1 MTGLLDMVLDP
12 DFARNHTI
20 YFTYFEYLDK
30 IVFNTAI
37 ARAVLD
43 ENAGA
48 IRDVKVLLKTA
59 PFAPNDQTLGAGTKS
74 GGRPAPGRYG
84 PSCLPTSAPRQAPPP
99 PRPVAHRRSL
109 PHAQLTATPHARTTP
124 P

>member
-30 IVFNTAI
+30 IVYNTAI

-43 ENAGA
+43 ESAGA
-48 IRDVKVLLKTA
+48 IRDVKVLLKTS
-59 PFAPNDQTLGAGTKS
+59 PFAPNDQTLGAGTKG
-74 GGRPAPGRYG
+74 GGRIAIGADGFLYVTIADPANARPH
-84 PSCLPTSAPRQAPPP
+84 PCPR
-99 PRPVAHRRSL
+99 AHHPDTHL
-109 PHAQLTATPHARTTP
+109 
-124 P
+124 